1 MSTDFTIE
9 FRLTYLHI
17 QNAPNYEITSSGASR
32 RWAALATACAAFGCN
47 RVLWEGKVA
56 ARRLTISEVY
66 DSAKQLSDI
75 APGLKLACFFEGY
88 TPDELSD
95 FYKKVALNRGT
106 LIRFFSNRVDALRWL
121 GVDLGPSVNHQLTA

>member
-17 QNAPNYEITSSGASR
+17 QNSLDYEITPEGASR
-32 RWAALATACAAFGCN
+32 RWTALATACATFNCN

-66 DSAKQLSDI
+66 NSASQLADI
-75 APGLKLACFFEGY
+75 APGLKLACY
-88 TPDELSD
+88 LVDYIPDDLSE
-95 FYKKVALNRGT
+95 FYKQVAFNRGT
-106 LIRFFSNRVDALRWL
+106 QIQFFSNREAALKWL
-121 GVDLGPSVNHQLTA
+121 GIDLQTSISHQLTA